1 MFNAKPSILLLQND
15 DVSAAILEEM
25 AREHQ
30 YHTEAFNSTHTAW
43 SQFLKKQFDICI
55 LDMAVGDEQLVLE
68 LTRSIRSKNHS
79 IPIILL
85 SAQSTDQEKIDGFDA
100 GADDYQLKPIN
111 MQILFKK
118 LKVFLQRSTVST
130 MIGKLSFGFKTEKI
144 SFDYANLSMTCC
156 GKAQRLTLKEA
167 DLFHFLCTN
176 VNRVITR
183 KEILLNVWGK
193 YDRFLGRSMDVFI
206 KRLRIHLQDQSDFV
220 IETVYR
226 VGYKVTCKM
235 ATNEEQNLST
245 RAILNDGNIMNTKHS
260 EPVRCDG

>member
-1 MFNAKPSILLLQND
+1 MSNARPSILLLQND
-15 DVSAAILEEM
+15 DVSAAIIAEM
-25 AREHQ
+25 AREQQ
-30 YHTEAFNSTHTAW
+30 YLMEVSNSTHTAW

-68 LTRSIRSKNHS
+68 LTRSIRSKNHN

-118 LKVFLQRSTVST
+118 LNVFLQRSAVSTVS
-130 MIGKLSFGFKTEKI
+130 GNKLSFGFKTDKI
-144 SFDYANLSMTCC
+144 TFDYANLSMTCC

-167 DLFHFLCTN
+167 ELFHFLCNN

-206 KRLRIHLQDQSDFV
+206 KRLRMHLQDQSDLV

-226 VGYKVTCKM
+226 VGYKVTYKTV
-235 ATNEEQNLST
+235 ANQEPQLSDI
-245 RAILNDGNIMNTKHS
+245 AIQSDSKIMEYKTQ
-260 EPVRCDG
+260 